1 LRYYIDVAGA
11 TLKKTTSKDM
21 GIIMN
26 KRTSRKQGGFTMIE
40 LVIGILIMAVGI
52 AVIAPILNG
61 LLNANVKASAE
72 VSAMTRT
79 VNMIDDRYYSEAI
92 NADLDNVEVI
102 KAKLFAEAYRVS
114 GDNIY
119 NQFGG
124 KITIVGVEDNGL
136 VWTSEKITSE
146 ACINVVNGA
155 KDLGFETV
163 AVGGTTLKY
172 SETTKAM
179 MSDACN
185 TTDDNLTVVWT
196 REEA

>member
-1 LRYYIDVAGA
+1 
-11 TLKKTTSKDM
+11 M

-61 LLNANVKASAE
+61 LLNSNVKASAE

-79 VNMIDDRYYSEAI
+79 VNIIDDRYYSEAI
-92 NADLDNVEVI
+92 DGDLNNTEIVV
-102 KAKLFAEAYRVS
+102 AKLYAEAYRVT

-124 KITIVGVEDNGL
+124 KITIEGVGDNGL
-136 VWTSEKITSE
+136 IWTSEKITTD

-155 KDLGFETV
+155 KNLGFETV
-163 AVGGTTLKY
+163 NVGGTDLKY
-172 SETTKAM
+172 SEIKKSD
-179 MSDACN
+179 MSAACD

>member
-1 LRYYIDVAGA
+1 MLPEQH
-11 TLKKTTSKDM
+11 LKTTSKDM

-61 LLNANVKASAE
+61 LLNSNVKATAE

-79 VNMIDDRYYSEAI
+79 VNMIDDRYQSEAI
-92 NADLDNVEVI
+92 DGDLDNTEIVT
-102 KAKLFAEAYRVS
+102 AKLFAEAYRVT

-124 KITIVGVEDNGL
+124 KITIVGVNDNGL
-136 VWTSEKITSE
+136 IWTSEKVTTD

-155 KDLGFETV
+155 KNLGFETV
-163 AVGGTTLKY
+163 KVGSTDLKY
-172 SETTKAM
+172 SEIKKRD
-179 MSDACN
+179 MSAACD
-185 TTDDNLTVVWT
+185 TTDDNLTIVWT